1 MSWFDSLPA
10 ADTTVPCGTGSHTVR
25 WETGRL
31 TLSSHPDAEA
41 EMVLG
46 ALGGDKPG
54 CVTLA
59 ETWARHADDL
69 AVLTAGP
76 RCASDRVHVDWAD
89 VEELREQLPASWTQL
104 VSGTRPGSAKTA
116 TPTSSARVPRRVYY
130 GSTGHVMGAH
140 TQAFAGFAGAGMLPG
155 SGMADMVRRQLLQIE
170 LLELLALGP
179 EFQFRLAGTVTA
191 AWAGPDRADDRASRR
206 PELSG
211 VLTGR
216 FAPAAQDW
224 LGVDPDTVT
233 VTPHEGPG
241 WGTMQVT
248 GNGRGQ
254 RVRAALP
261 LRWLADVWACG
272 LAVVGGHL
280 VVAVEEPG
288 YPEAA
293 VLALPAPDAE
303 PVRLRARA
311 GGQVA
316 WTLWPG

>member
-10 ADTTVPCGTGSHTVR
+10 ADTTIPCGTGTHPVR
-25 WETGRL
+25 WEAGRL
-31 TLSSHPDAEA
+31 TLSAHPDAEA

-76 RCASDRVHVDWAD
+76 RSAADRVSVNWAD
-89 VEELREQLPASWTQL
+89 IEELRGQLPARWTQL
-104 VSGTRPGSAKTA
+104 APGTSQGAAGTA
-116 TPTSSARVPRRVYY
+116 TGTTAVRHPRRIHYAT
-130 GSTGHVMGAH
+130 TGPVRGAH
-140 TQAFAGFAGAGMLPG
+140 TQGFAGTGALPG
-155 SGMADMVRRQLLQIE
+155 TGMADMVRRQLLQIE

-191 AWAGPDRADDRASRR
+191 AWAQPDRADDRASRR

-216 FAPAAQDW
+216 LAPAAHDW
-224 LGVDPDTVT
+224 LGIDPDTVT
-233 VTPHEGPG
+233 VTPHEGPD
-241 WGTMQVT
+241 WGAMQVT
-248 GNGRGQ
+248 GSGRG
-254 RVRAALP
+254 RRLRASLP
-261 LRWLADVWACG
+261 VRWLADVWACG

-288 YPEAA
+288 YPEAG
-293 VLALPAPDAE
+293 VLALAAPDAA
-303 PVRLRARA
+303 PVRVRARA
-311 GGQVA
+311 SAADGQVA
-316 WTLWPG
+316 WTL